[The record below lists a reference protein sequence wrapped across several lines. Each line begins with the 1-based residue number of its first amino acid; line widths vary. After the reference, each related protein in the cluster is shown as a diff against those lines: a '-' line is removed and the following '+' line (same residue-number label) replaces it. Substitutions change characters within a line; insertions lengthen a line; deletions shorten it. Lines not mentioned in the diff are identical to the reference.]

1 MIRTPLFR
9 IEPNRIGGFVL
20 KALLPKNKPFRMIK
34 IKKTIKLLIALIL
47 TAVSFSQAQDNK
59 SASFKVPDLPADN
72 SAVNALGFAGMLG
85 GVLQGDILLAG
96 GGANF
101 PNGLPWEGGK
111 KEWSS
116 RLYILEN
123 QKWRVAKSKLPFP
136 LAYSASVTLE
146 DGILSIGGENAEYT
160 TNKVFHLSYSS
171 DIEDVIIKEYPSL
184 PEPLAY
190 TAAVKVADYVYV
202 VGGKNSSSSTNSFY
216 RLNVKEG
223 KTWERLTDFPGEP
236 RAVHAL
242 AVQDTPTNKKLFVF
256 GGRNQ
261 REGKKSKV
269 FTNFLS
275 YDLKEGV
282 WKDEGDIVVDGVT
295 RALMGASAVPN
306 GSMHIM
312 VYGGSDEVL
321 FNELEQL
328 SIELNSV
335 QNDSIAGVL
344 KQRRDDILNQHP
356 GFSRDIL
363 AFNTITQKWFV
374 YQRQETG
381 LPVTALSLRR
391 GDDFLIVSGEVSPG
405 IRTPRVA
412 IFSMV
417 EASAPFGIVNYGV
430 LILYLLVSVLIGL
443 YFARKQKSTEDYFT
457 GGGRVP
463 WWASGLSVFG
473 TLLSA
478 ITFMAIPAKSFTT
491 DWSFFILN
499 MTAILVTPVIAFIF
513 IPFFN
518 RLKIRTAY
526 QYLEDRFNY
535 TARAFGSLSF
545 ILFQLGRIGIV
556 LLLPALAISIVTGI
570 PVETSIL
577 IMGVLCVVYTAFGGI
592 EAVIWT
598 DVMQVFVLL
607 GGSILAVVWIMTH
620 TDTSFGEMISYA
632 SERNKFNIANMQFDF
647 TQSTFWVVF
656 IGGLASAMITQGTDQ
671 TIVQRYLTSSSVKDS
686 RKTLYTNAVL
696 TFPATLIF
704 FGIGTLL
711 FIFYSEMPQALSPAI
726 SNNDSIFPWYI
737 VKELPIGISGLLV
750 AGIFSA
756 AMSSISSSLNSV
768 STAYCNDFHARLK
781 PDISDVQLLKIAR
794 IVTVITGIL
803 GLMLALWMA
812 SSNIKSLWDQFYRF
826 LGLFTGGL
834 GGMFLL
840 GMLIRKANAKGTLLG
855 LLASAISIWYI
866 SAFTEISFLMYS
878 FFGVLSCFVFGY
890 VFSLIS
896 KD

>member
-1 MIRTPLFR
+1 
-9 IEPNRIGGFVL
+9 
-20 KALLPKNKPFRMIK
+20 MIK
-34 IKKTIKLLIALIL
+34 IKKSIKLLLGLIF
-47 TAVSFSQAQDNK
+47 TSVCFGQEPENK
-59 SASFKVPDLPADN
+59 NAAFKVPNLPAIN
-72 SAVNALGFAGMLG
+72 SSVNSLGFAGMLG
-85 GVLQGDILLAG
+85 GALQGDILLAG

-116 RLYILEN
+116 TLYILEN
-123 QKWRVAKSKLPFP
+123 QKWQVAKTELPFP

-160 TNKVFHLSYSS
+160 TNKVLHLSYNPNTK
-171 DIEDVIIKEYPSL
+171 DVVIKEYPSL

-190 TAAVKVADYVYV
+190 TAAAKVADYVYV

-223 KTWERLTDFPGEP
+223 KTWEILTDFPGEP

-282 WKDEGDIVVDGVT
+282 WKDEGDITVDGEP

-321 FNELEQL
+321 LNELEHL

-335 QNDSIAGVL
+335 QNDSIARVL
-344 KQRRDDILNQHP
+344 KQRRDDILNHHP

-381 LPVTALSLRR
+381 LPVTALSFRQ
-391 GDDFLIVSGEVSPG
+391 GDNFLIVSGEVSPG
-405 IRTPRVA
+405 IRTPEVGVFTLVEVA
-412 IFSMV
+412 
-417 EASAPFGIVNYGV
+417 APFGLVNYGV

-491 DWSFFILN
+491 DWSFFMLN
-499 MTAILVTPVIAFIF
+499 MTAIFITPVIAFIF

-518 RLKIRTAY
+518 KLKIRTAY

-598 DVMQVFVLL
+598 DVMQVFVLM
-607 GGSILAVVWIMTH
+607 GGSILAVVWIIMH
-620 TDTSFGEMISYA
+620 TETSLSEMIAYA
-632 SERNKFNIANMQFDF
+632 AVRNKFNIANMQLDF
-647 TQSTFWVVF
+647 TQSTFWVVL

-671 TIVQRYLTSSSVKDS
+671 TIVQRYLTSSNLKDS

-704 FGIGTLL
+704 FSIGTLL

-737 VKELPIGISGLLV
+737 VKELPTGISGLLV

-768 STAYCNDFHARLK
+768 STAYCNDFHSRFK
-781 PDISDVQLLKIAR
+781 PNISDGQLLKIAR

-803 GLMLALWMA
+803 GLLLALWMA
-812 SSNIKSLWDQFYRF
+812 GSNIKSLWDQFYRF

-840 GMLIRKANAKGTLLG
+840 GMLTKKANAKGTLLG

-878 FFGVLSCFVFGY
+878 FFGVLSCFAFGY